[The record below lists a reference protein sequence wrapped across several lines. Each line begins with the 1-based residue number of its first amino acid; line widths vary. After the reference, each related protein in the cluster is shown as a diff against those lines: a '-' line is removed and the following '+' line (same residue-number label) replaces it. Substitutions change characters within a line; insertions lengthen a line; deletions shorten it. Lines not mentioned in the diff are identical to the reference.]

1 MQVKVGMI
9 GTGVIGRSHLKA
21 LKEIE
26 EANIA
31 AVCDIVP
38 GKAQEALA
46 EAGLKGVPSY
56 LDHKE
61 MLAQE
66 RLDAVYVL
74 LPPYAHGPEW
84 DVIEAGCALFVEK
97 PIHLD
102 LAEAEAIRDEIARRG
117 LVSGAGYMT
126 RYRKSVQRVK
136 ELLAKVEQPTLLS
149 GGWIGGTYFV
159 PWWINKEMSGG
170 QHLEQ
175 TTHTF
180 DLARYLFGEVE
191 TLYAS
196 CSKGAIQAE
205 GYTIE
210 DASSVNLK
218 FKSGAIGN
226 IMSCCALTTPGG
238 AVSLS
243 VYTNAF
249 VAHFSGW
256 NMSVDIHTGTRDE
269 PQVEHIEGEP
279 NIFEIEDRAFIDAV
293 AQGRQD
299 LILSSYADAVE
310 SLRLS
315 VEASNSMR
323 TGRPVHL
330 G

>member
-1 MQVKVGMI
+1 MQVNVGVI

-21 LKEIE
+21 LEEIE
-26 EANIA
+26 RANVA

-46 EAGLKGVPSY
+46 EAGLEGVPSY

-66 RLDAVYVL
+66 KLDAVYVL
-74 LPPYAHGPEW
+74 LPPFAHGPEW
-84 DVIEAGCALFVEK
+84 DVIEAGCALFIEK
-97 PIHLD
+97 PVHLD
-102 LAEAEAIRDEIARRG
+102 LAEAEAIRDELARRS
-117 LVSGAGYMT
+117 LISAAGYMN
-126 RYRKSVQRVK
+126 RYRESVRRVK
-136 ELLAKVEQPTLLS
+136 ELLAKVRQPTLLS
-149 GGWIGGTYFV
+149 GAWIGGAYFV
-159 PWWINKEMSGG
+159 PWWIDKQRSGG

-191 TLYAS
+191 TLHATYT
-196 CSKGAIQAE
+196 KGAVQAE

-218 FKSGAIGN
+218 FKNGAIGS
-226 IMSCCALTTPGG
+226 ILSCCALTTPGG
-238 AVSLS
+238 GVSLS

-256 NMSVDIHTGTRDE
+256 KMSVDIHTGTSDE

-279 NIFEIEDRAFIDAV
+279 NIFEIEDRAFVEGV

-315 VEASNSMR
+315 VEASNSME
-323 TGRPVHL
+323 TEQPVHL
-330 G
+330 P